1 MLFIGY
7 IQGNEMDLL
16 VSSTA
21 GSVIEYYFTLEEL
34 YYDLGEDT
42 EYSIIYLE
50 DVEILLAD
58 LSVMR
63 FDDIGMS

>member
-1 MLFIGY
+1 MLFIGF

-21 GSVIEYYFTLEEL
+21 GSVVEYYFSLEEL

-63 FDDIGMS
+63 FNDVGMN